1 MMMMIIAAGPVLAGP
16 SYPTYN
22 CPTAYTCGAQAR
34 HGLSQAGREQHT
46 IEVFFITCTQ
56 NRKRALE
63 QPR

>member
-34 HGLSQAGREQHT
+34 HGLGGVRQAESNTPLR
-46 IEVFFITCTQ
+46 FFLS
-56 NRKRALE
+56 RAHKIGKGI
-63 QPR
+63 

>member
-1 MMMMIIAAGPVLAGP
+1 MVAPMMMMIIAAGPVLAGP
-16 SYPTYN
+16 SYN

-46 IEVFFITCTQ
+46 IEVFLSQ